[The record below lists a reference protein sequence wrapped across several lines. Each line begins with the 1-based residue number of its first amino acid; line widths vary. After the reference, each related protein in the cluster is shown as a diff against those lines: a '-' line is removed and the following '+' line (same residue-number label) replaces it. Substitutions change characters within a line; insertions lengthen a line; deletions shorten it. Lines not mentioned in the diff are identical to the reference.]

1 MRIRNPYPSTPA
13 SGGQAV
19 GEPKPA
25 RQAGG
30 SARVGAPAGAEDTAT
45 VAGIPEAE
53 LTPKVRAALEQL
65 MSEVHRLREELEL
78 AKRRI
83 QHLEDLADLDALV
96 PVANR
101 RAFVRELSRLMAFA
115 ERYGAPG
122 SVIYFDINGMK
133 EINDTFGHNAGDA
146 AIRHVSE
153 ILVRNVRG
161 SDVVGRLGG
170 DEFGVIL
177 TQSDQSTAAAKA
189 NALAIAITKSPL
201 DWEGQAID
209 IEISFGSYSF
219 AGNEGVDEALAAAD
233 RAMYEH
239 KRTRDSGS

>member
-1 MRIRNPYPSTPA
+1 MRIRNPYATTPTS
-13 SGGQAV
+13 SGHTV
-19 GEPKPA
+19 GESKPA
-25 RQAGG
+25 RQADG
-30 SARVGAPAGAEDTAT
+30 AAPAAASAEAADTAT

-153 ILVRNVRG
+153 ILLRNVRG

-177 TQSDQSTAAAKA
+177 TQSDHSTAAAKA
-189 NALAIAITKSPL
+189 DALAAAITEAPL
-201 DWEGQAID
+201 AWEGQVID

-219 AGNEGVDEALAAAD
+219 AGTEGVDEALAAAD

-239 KRTRDSGS
+239 KRTRDSGP

>member
-1 MRIRNPYPSTPA
+1 MRIRNPYASTPTT
-13 SGGQAV
+13 GGGTV
-19 GEPKPA
+19 GEAKPS
-25 RQAGG
+25 RQADGTPP
-30 SARVGAPAGAEDTAT
+30 AGAPAGAGDTAT

-53 LTPKVRAALEQL
+53 LTPRVRAALEQL

-153 ILVRNVRG
+153 ILLRNVRG

-177 TQSDQSTAAAKA
+177 SQSDQSTAAAKA
-189 NALAIAITKSPL
+189 NALAAAITGSPL
-201 DWEGQAID
+201 AWEGQAIG

-219 AGNEGVDEALAAAD
+219 AGSEGVDEALAAAD